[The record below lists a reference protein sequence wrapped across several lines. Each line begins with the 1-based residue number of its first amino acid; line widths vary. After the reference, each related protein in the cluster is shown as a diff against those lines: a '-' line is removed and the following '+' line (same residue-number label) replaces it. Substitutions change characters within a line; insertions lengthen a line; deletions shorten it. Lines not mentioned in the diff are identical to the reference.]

1 MVFIEIK
8 KNHRGKI
15 FVSDEV
21 LKKLVRSVMK
31 DLKLEHNVK
40 FIEVN
45 LVQNFYLHVILTMT
59 WPQKNFTLLNPLML
73 KIKQA
78 LKDVFMERIDQKIYN
93 FVLIFAED

>member
-59 WPQKNFTLLNPLML
+59 
-73 KIKQA
+73 
-78 LKDVFMERIDQKIYN
+78 
-93 FVLIFAED
+93 